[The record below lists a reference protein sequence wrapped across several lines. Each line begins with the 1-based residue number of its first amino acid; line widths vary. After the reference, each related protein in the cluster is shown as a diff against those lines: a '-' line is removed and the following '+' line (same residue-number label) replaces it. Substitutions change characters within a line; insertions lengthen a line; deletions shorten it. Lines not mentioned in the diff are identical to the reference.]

1 MAAEQ
6 QSSVTQTNESKV
18 EKLKSD
24 PNFESPDGPVVLVI
38 ADGVGVAPAG
48 ESNAVTEANTPTID
62 SFADSQLY
70 RELKAHGT
78 FVGLPSDSDIGNS
91 EVGHNAMGAGRI
103 FDQGAKLVNGAIE
116 SGELFASDN
125 WKEVIGSATR
135 STLHFLGLHSDGR
148 VHSDITHLHAFV
160 RNAYDSGV
168 DRVRLHLLFD
178 GRDTP
183 ERSAKEYL
191 DQTQALLDEIDARAA
206 SDGRTI
212 SYLIASGGG
221 RMTITMDRYEADWP
235 MVQRGFECH
244 VHGIGRRFASA
255 HEALET
261 FYSESDDGDQ
271 NLGEF
276 VVVED
281 DEPVGKMSD
290 GDVVVLFNFRGDRAI
305 EISRALEE
313 SEFSEFDRGEMP
325 DVSYY
330 GLLEYDGDL
339 KIPSKYLV
347 EPPAIDRTMSEFVCE
362 LGLKSFAVSETQKFG
377 HVTYFW
383 NGNSSGYVDE
393 SLESYV
399 EIPSDNIDPSL
410 APAMKA
416 SEITDAAIEMVKSG
430 EYSFGRINYPNGD
443 MVGHTGDLDAT
454 ISSMEHLDIEL
465 RRLTEA
471 VHAAGGVVV
480 FTADHGNADVMFK
493 EVDGNRSPVTS
504 HTVNPAPFAISDHRD
519 GLRYQLVKGD
529 GTEDMGLAN
538 VASTI
543 FNLLGYEAPSDYEP
557 SLIQPVV
564 N

>member
-6 QSSVTQTNESKV
+6 QSPVSEINESRV
-18 EKLKSD
+18 EKLDLD
-24 PNFESPDGPVVLVI
+24 PNFEPPEGPVVLVI
-38 ADGVGVAPAG
+38 ADGVGVAPSA

-62 SFADSQLY
+62 SYTDSSLY

-103 FDQGAKLVNGAIE
+103 FDQGAKLVNRAIE
-116 SGELFASDN
+116 SGELFTSDN
-125 WKEVIGSATR
+125 WKQVIKSASD

-148 VHSDITHLHAFV
+148 VHSDIAHLHAFV
-160 RNAYDSGV
+160 RDAYESGV
-168 DRVRLHLLFD
+168 DQVRLHLLFD

-191 DQTQALLDEIDARAA
+191 DQTQTVLDEIHERAA
-206 SDGRTI
+206 SEGRSV

-221 RMTITMDRYEADWP
+221 RQSITMDRYEADWP

-244 VHGIGRRFASA
+244 VHGIGRRFESA
-255 HEALET
+255 YEALEA
-261 FYSESDDGDQ
+261 FYSESDAGDQ

-276 VVVED
+276 VVVAD
-281 DEPVGKMSD
+281 DAPVGKMVD

-313 SEFSEFDRGEMP
+313 VEFSEFDRGEMP
-325 DVSYY
+325 QISYF

-339 KIPSKYLV
+339 QIPGKYLV
-347 EPPAIDRTMSEFVCE
+347 DPPAIDRTMSEFVCE
-362 LGLKSFAVSETQKFG
+362 LGLKSFAISETQKFG

-383 NGNSSGYVDE
+383 NGNSSGYVNE

-416 SEITDAAIEMVKSG
+416 PEITDAAIELVQSG
-430 EYSFGRINYPNGD
+430 EYGFGRINYPNGD

-454 ISSMEHLDIEL
+454 ISSMEHLDIQL

-471 VHAAGGVVV
+471 VHGAGGIVI
-480 FTADHGNADVMFK
+480 FTADHGNADVMFS
-493 EVDGNRSPVTS
+493 EVDGSRSPVTS
-504 HTVNPAPFAISDHRD
+504 HTVNPAPFAISDSRSAI
-519 GLRYQLVKGD
+519 GYQLVRGD
-529 GTEDMGLAN
+529 GAKDMGLAN
-538 VASTI
+538 VAATI
-543 FNLLGYEAPSDYEP
+543 FNLLGYQVPRDYES
-557 SLIQPVV
+557 SLIQPATD
-564 N
+564 